1 MKASRTTTW
10 ARLRVSFATLL
21 LGLFALGG
29 LLTYASS
36 RVDPNTGHG
45 RSDLR
50 SLGLEIMVVVVIA
63 GALAFALENR
73 LSRDT

>member
-1 MKASRTTTW
+1 MRASGPPTW
-10 ARLRVSFATLL
+10 ARLRVYFATLL

-29 LLTYASS
+29 LLAYASS
-36 RVDPNTGHG
+36 LVDPSTGHG

-50 SLGLEIMVVVVIA
+50 VLGVEIMGLAAIA
-63 GALAFALENR
+63 GVLAQVLKNR